1 MITKF
6 QLGFNGM
13 VGLDKGGKGEKKCSF
28 FSFFG
33 NKAKRGLKVFSLAN
47 VASLNTIYNAGC
59 PSNPRNMLG

>member
-1 MITKF
+1 
-6 QLGFNGM
+6 M